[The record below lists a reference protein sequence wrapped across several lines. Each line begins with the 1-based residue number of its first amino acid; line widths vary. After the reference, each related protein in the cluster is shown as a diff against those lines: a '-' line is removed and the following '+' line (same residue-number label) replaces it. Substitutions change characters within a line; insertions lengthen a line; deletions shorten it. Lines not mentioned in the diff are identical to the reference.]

1 MIKNISFGKSKA
13 IILSFFLGAVFVEPS
28 YSKGNFITVAST
40 TSTENSGFLNY
51 LLPKFSNKTGIFVR
65 VIAVGT
71 GQAIDIAKR
80 GDADILL
87 VHHRK
92 SEEKFVADG
101 FGVKRHD
108 LMYNYFVIVGPS
120 KDPASIKQVSKA
132 EVAVKK
138 IFEAKSN
145 FVSRGDNSGT
155 HKFEVGLWEEAG
167 IKLGKGVGN
176 WYRELGAGMGATLNT
191 AANMNA
197 YTIAD
202 MATWLSFKNKMK
214 LEVLLEGDAKLK
226 NSYGVIL
233 VSWQKHPHVKR
244 KKGQIFID
252 WLTGTEGQ
260 DAIGQFS
267 INGEQLF
274 IPYKPVQKKTN

>member
-1 MIKNISFGKSKA
+1 MIRNISFRKSKA
-13 IILSFFLGAVFVEPS
+13 IILYFFFGLVFVEPS
-28 YSKGNFITVAST
+28 YSKDNFITVAST

-71 GQAIDIAKR
+71 GQAIEIAKR

-92 SEEKFVADG
+92 SEEKFVDEG
-101 FGVKRHD
+101 FGIRRYD
-108 LMYNYFVIVGPS
+108 LMFNHFVIVGPS
-120 KDPASIKQVSKA
+120 GDPASIRQVSEA
-132 EVAVKK
+132 EVALKK
-138 IFEAKSN
+138 IFETQSN

-155 HKFEVGLWEEAG
+155 HKFELGLWEMAG
-167 IKLGKGVGN
+167 IKLGKDAGN

-191 AANMNA
+191 AANMLA

-202 MATWLSFKNKMK
+202 RATWLSFKNKMN
-214 LEVLLEGDAKLK
+214 LEVLLKGDAKLK

-233 VSWQKHPHVKR
+233 VSSQKHPHVKR
-244 KKGQIFID
+244 NKGKTFID
-252 WLTGTEGQ
+252 WLIGREGQ
-260 DAIGQFS
+260 EAIGQFS

-274 IPYKPVQKKTN
+274 KPYSSVKNN